1 MPSTLKTFTYIFQIF
16 HSTGDTYFEMCKYKS
31 YTFIH
36 FFNQLDSTCLKQSF
50 YSTPQSFPIVSPI
63 YSTSETL
70 LVLSVPQSLHCSTEH
85 VLFILWTLLY
95 CKHFEH
101 DPQLYNTPSPIIL
114 LLMYTWLIYS
124 KNNFIANRLNVHL
137 LCSRLIPC
145 SSVSLNSHR
154 TSL

>member
-1 MPSTLKTFTYIFQIF
+1 M
-16 HSTGDTYFEMCKYKS
+16 
-31 YTFIH
+31 
-36 FFNQLDSTCLKQSF
+36 
-50 YSTPQSFPIVSPI
+50 PQSFPIVSPI

-85 VLFILWTLLY
+85 VLFILWTLLC

-154 TSL
+154 TSFIMTLFLSLFDRWLGWGLFPLCQAPSQIDSFLWAQKFHVMS